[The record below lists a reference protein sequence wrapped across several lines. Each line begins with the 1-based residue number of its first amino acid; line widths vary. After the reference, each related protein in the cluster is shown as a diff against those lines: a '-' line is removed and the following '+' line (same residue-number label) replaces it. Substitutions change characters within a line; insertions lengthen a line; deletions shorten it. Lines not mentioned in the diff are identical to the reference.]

1 MYALYLIPAALLI
14 AWGLWVWTLC
24 DSLRQEREYLWLW
37 LLVVIPPL
45 SVPLYLVNF
54 YVLGDEK
61 RGLTSI
67 RRGRHAERRILEIR
81 HDLAD
86 GEIVGLREEL
96 AELLHERGRPE
107 EALVELKPLLDR
119 DPENLRA
126 QYLAGRVLLELG
138 RDEAALPHL
147 DYLHGEDAD
156 YHGWRAAML
165 YASTLEKLGRDT
177 EAISVYAG
185 IMRGNSIPEVVYL
198 YSRLLIKAGRKAEAV
213 ELLRATTEEFAAK
226 PDYNAKRDRPW
237 IARAKALLAET
248 K

>member
-14 AWGLWVWTLC
+14 AWALWVWTLC
-24 DSLRQEREYLWLW
+24 DSLREEREYLWLW
-37 LLVVIPPL
+37 LLVVFPPL

-67 RRGRHAERRILEIR
+67 RRARHAERRIIEIR
-81 HDLAD
+81 HDLLDA
-86 GEIVGLREEL
+86 EIAGHREEL
-96 AELLHERGRPE
+96 ADLLHERGRPE

-126 QYLAGRVLLELG
+126 QYLAARVLLELG
-138 RDEAALPHL
+138 RNEAALPHL
-147 DYLHGEDAD
+147 DYLYSEDRG

-165 YASTLEKLGRDT
+165 FASTLEKLGRDE
-177 EAISVYAG
+177 EALRVHAG

-198 YSRLLIKAGRKAEAV
+198 YSRLLIRAGRKQEAV
-213 ELLRATTEEFAAK
+213 ELLRTTTEEFAAQ

-237 IARAKALLAET
+237 IKRAKALLAET